1 MGINKGFVLQNSS
14 ERSSERLTGAWILSL
29 RAVHGVGR
37 WQVLQVSGIACAPRM
52 GKRMR
57 RKRCPGEQKVTAAG
71 MEIKSAST
79 GKATRKCIQ
88 IKPALPV
95 LRETR
100 GFLSGASDL
109 DQLAC
114 FSPRA
119 FELPQK
125 TFASYLPHKQ
135 RKKMKPH
142 AQHCASFAI
151 RLHSLI
157 FMIRG
162 ILTAVSSWVF

>member
-14 ERSSERLTGAWILSL
+14 ERSSERLTGARILFL
-29 RAVHGVGR
+29 RAVHDMGR

-57 RKRCPGEQKVTAAG
+57 GKRCPGEQKVSAAG

-100 GFLSGASDL
+100 RFLSGASGL

-114 FSPRA
+114 FSPHA
-119 FELPQK
+119 LEFPQK
-125 TFASYLPHKQ
+125 TFVSYLPHK
-135 RKKMKPH
+135 RRNKNE
-142 AQHCASFAI
+142 ATCSVHCI
-151 RLHSLI
+151 I
-157 FMIRG
+157 CY
-162 ILTAVSSWVF
+162 